1 MPPDPE
7 VQQLMRRQAE
17 IEHRAARLAMAFRA
31 AKNEEERARLQREVL
46 EHVAEQFK
54 LRQEARE
61 RSLRRMKEELERLE
75 RSIRQRAEN
84 RESLIQRRL
93 DQLLGEDFFD
103 F

>member
-1 MPPDPE
+1 
-7 VQQLMRRQAE
+7 MRRQSE
-17 IEHRAARLAMAFRA
+17 MEHRAARLAMAFRSTR
-31 AKNEEERARLQREVL
+31 NEEERGKLRRQVL
-46 EHVAEQFK
+46 ENVAEQFR

-61 RSLRRMKEELERLE
+61 HSLRRMKEELERLE

-84 RESLIQRRL
+84 RESLIQRRV